1 MNRQKL
7 TCFSKSLN
15 ASTLG
20 FHCSNKMVVSEWA
33 KHFFFGSIVCKNNNY
48 QPQEKFYALHHHS
61 NCKICRM
68 TLSQQVLK
76 INVRFIK
83 SVIQLGCL
91 SYISMI
97 KITFFLINTKRN

>member
-1 MNRQKL
+1 MLLPWVSIVPTDAQFWLSN
-7 TCFSKSLN
+7 
-15 ASTLG
+15 
-20 FHCSNKMVVSEWA
+20 NKMVVSEWA

-48 QPQEKFYALHHHS
+48 QPQEKFYDLHHHS

>member
-1 MNRQKL
+1 
-7 TCFSKSLN
+7 
-15 ASTLG
+15 
-20 FHCSNKMVVSEWA
+20 
-33 KHFFFGSIVCKNNNY
+33 
-48 QPQEKFYALHHHS
+48 
-61 NCKICRM
+61 M

>member
-1 MNRQKL
+1 MLLPWVSIVPTDAQFWLSN
-7 TCFSKSLN
+7 
-15 ASTLG
+15 
-20 FHCSNKMVVSEWA
+20 NKMVVSEWA

-83 SVIQLGCL
+83 KCYSARLFIL
-91 SYISMI
+91 YINDKNYI
-97 KITFFLINTKRN
+97 FFNKY